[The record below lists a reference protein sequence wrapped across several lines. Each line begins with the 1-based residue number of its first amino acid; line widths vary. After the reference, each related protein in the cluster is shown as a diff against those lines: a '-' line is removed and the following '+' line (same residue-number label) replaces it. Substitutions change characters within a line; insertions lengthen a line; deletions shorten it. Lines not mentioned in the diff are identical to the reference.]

1 MSRCWRRS
9 PSEAVRLP
17 APNLLRWLRLHGAV
31 AVLVLLHLPASA
43 AEPASGVPPL
53 PAPRSPV
60 QTFRELLAA
69 PTAQRHAY
77 LARKSPAAREL
88 IETKLKEFEALSGPE
103 RELRLE
109 LAQLQFYLSPLLA
122 ADPANRAA
130 SLAAVPE
137 ELRTMIG
144 ERLRAWDALLPE
156 ARREILESEQSL
168 SHFIRLE
175 TADPGRLA
183 AVVAGASAAARP
195 EVEAQLQRWLALSAE
210 ERARKTAGFQ
220 QFFNLTDREQ
230 ARTLK
235 RLDDTDR
242 ARMEATLASFEQLP
256 PAQRQRCV
264 EAFRQFASFTP
275 ERRAEFLRDAEK
287 WQALSAAERAAWR
300 RLVQRAAEQP
310 PLPEPPW
317 PVRPALVTTNSP

>member
-1 MSRCWRRS
+1 
-9 PSEAVRLP
+9 VRPL
-17 APNLLRWLRLHGAV
+17 AANLLRWLQLRGAIV
-31 AVLVLLHLPASA
+31 ALMLRGLPATA
-43 AEPASGVPPL
+43 AEPLKGTPPL

-69 PTAQRHAY
+69 PVAQRQAY
-77 LARKSPAAREL
+77 LVRKSPAAREL
-88 IETKLKEFEALSGPE
+88 IEAKLTEFESLSGPE

-109 LAQLQFYLSPLLA
+109 LAQLQYFLSPLLA
-122 ADPANRAA
+122 VEPPQRGPL
-130 SLAAVPE
+130 LAAVPE

-144 ERLRAWDALLPE
+144 ERLRAWDALAPE
-156 ARREILESEQSL
+156 ARREIRESEQSL

-175 TADPGRLA
+175 TADAGRLA
-183 AVVAGASAAARP
+183 AVVAGATAAARP

-210 ERARKTAGFQ
+210 ERARKTAGFR
-220 QFFNLTDREQ
+220 QFLNLTDRER

-300 RLVQRAAEQP
+300 RLVERAAEQP

-317 PVRPALVTTNSP
+317 PIRPALVTTNAP

>member
-1 MSRCWRRS
+1 M
-9 PSEAVRLP
+9 A
-17 APNLLRWLRLHGAV
+17 AMMLLGLSAT
-31 AVLVLLHLPASA
+31 A
-43 AEPASGVPPL
+43 AEPTQVAPPL

-69 PTAQRHAY
+69 PVAQRQAY

-88 IETKLKEFEALSGPE
+88 IEAKLREFESLNGPE

-109 LAQLQFYLSPLLA
+109 LAQLQHFLSPLLA
-122 ADPANRAA
+122 VESPQRGPL
-130 SLAAVPE
+130 LAAVPE

-144 ERLRAWDALLPE
+144 ERLRAWDALSPE
-156 ARREILESEQSL
+156 ARREIRESEQSL

-175 TADPGRLA
+175 TTDPGRLA
-183 AVVAGASAAARP
+183 AVVAGASASVRP

-300 RLVQRAAEQP
+300 RLVQRAADQP

-317 PVRPALVTTNSP
+317 PVRPALVTTNAP

>member
-1 MSRCWRRS
+1 
-9 PSEAVRLP
+9 VTLP
-17 APNLLRWLRLHGAV
+17 AANLLRWLRLHGVV

-69 PTAQRHAY
+69 APAQRQAY

-88 IETKLKEFEALSGPE
+88 IEAKLKEFESLSGPE
-103 RELRLE
+103 RELRME
-109 LAQLQFYLSPLLA
+109 LAQLQFYLSPMLA
-122 ADPANRAA
+122 AEPANREALLV
-130 SLAAVPE
+130 SVPE

-144 ERLRAWDALLPE
+144 ERLRSWDALTPE

-175 TADPGRLA
+175 TTDPGRLA
-183 AVVAGASAAARP
+183 AVVTDASATVRP
-195 EVEAQLQRWLALSAE
+195 EVEAQLQRWLTLSAE

-220 QFFNLTDREQ
+220 RFFSLTERERT
-230 ARTLK
+230 RTLK
-235 RLDDTDR
+235 QLDDTDR

-256 PAQRQRCV
+256 PVQRQRCMD
-264 EAFRQFASFTP
+264 AFRKFASLTP
-275 ERRAEFLRDAEK
+275 ERRAEFLRDAEQ
-287 WQALSAAERAAWR
+287 WQSLSAAERSAWR
-300 RLVQRAAEQP
+300 RLVQRAADQP

-317 PVRPALVTTNSP
+317 PVRPALVATNSP